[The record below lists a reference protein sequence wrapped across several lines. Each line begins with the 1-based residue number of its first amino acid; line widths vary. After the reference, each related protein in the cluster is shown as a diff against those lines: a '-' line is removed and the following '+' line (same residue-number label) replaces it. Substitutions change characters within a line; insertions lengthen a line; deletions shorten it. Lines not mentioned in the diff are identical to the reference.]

1 VNAAIRPIGN
11 VMSRLQ
17 GDIGH
22 MRRATGAFIW
32 RFAAMLIAV
41 FAIHV
46 SPAVAQK
53 SLNGVALV
61 IGQSEY
67 SHIAAL
73 PNPANDARAMVKL
86 LTDLGFDARSV
97 TDRDTAR
104 LKRDLERFAEDAE
117 GADVAL
123 IYYSG
128 HGIEADGENW
138 LIPVD
143 ADVSA
148 LAAAEASLIPL
159 SGIIDGLKATV
170 PVTIVLLDACRD
182 SPFPAG
188 TPLKRTPE
196 AKPVPLGE
204 GGLAA
209 VRGATP
215 LVRNAPAP
223 DTDNLGMVIGFAA
236 EPGRPALDGAA
247 GGNSPYAAAILRHL
261 AAMQGVEFGQVMRMV
276 TEEVYLATGTRQ
288 RPWTNESLRR
298 LLYFGL
304 SPEEPDGIEATITG
318 ERRQLL
324 LTMADLPDA
333 GRLQVEKV
341 AQRQGVKL
349 DSLYGVLRAL
359 GQQDMPAD
367 PAELERMLEAQAEK
381 LREMASQRAA
391 LRTDDPEIARLSQ
404 AADRAIAEGAIV
416 AARGFLDQAVA
427 RVEETADTVDALEAQ
442 LKEKR
447 IADAAIYAK
456 RADAS
461 VLVFAFRAAADD
473 YAKAHE
479 LVARWDEDLAW
490 NYKNLQ
496 AEALRS
502 LGSAHADRAVLEES
516 LAAYQDVLDMLP
528 NGQKGRDWAITRNNM
543 AVVLNTIGERE
554 EGDTALN
561 EALAIFRE
569 VMDIFAAEK
578 DDTNWAA
585 AQNNVGNIL
594 LVLGGRRG
602 DPAVIAQAAEAFR
615 AALARRARARVP
627 FDWAASQNNVGIA
640 MFQLSE
646 PKGDANG
653 LAEAEAA
660 YRAALEV
667 FTRETTPIDW
677 AMTQNNL
684 GNTLNALGIVRAD
697 AGMHAAAAQAFE
709 AALSVRNREQW
720 PVQWAASQLNLGV
733 AYSHMARYE
742 MGTDAVEKARAAF
755 ERALEVFDR
764 KKTPLD
770 WASAKNNLGS
780 ALQTLGQRGRDIE
793 LLKRSADSFRDAR
806 DIYRRDDFPLDW
818 AMTQNNLGNTL
829 QLMAAVSEDPKYY
842 RDAVAAYRQALREYR
857 RDRAALQWALT
868 TASMGNALQFLAN
881 SEDNTRSL
889 HEAVKA
895 RRAALEVLTPE
906 IAPAEWANA
915 QNGLGTSLLNLSNR
929 ERDPA
934 LLREAMAAF
943 EASTQVFTR
952 EAQPL
957 QWAFAQNN
965 IGDVH
970 WSLAALGGDAGDY
983 DSALARF
990 ERAKDGFSQIG
1001 YQPLIELV
1009 DKKIAVVR
1017 GEMQK
1022 R

>member
-1 VNAAIRPIGN
+1 MRALPPALISVIAALVAVLLLSAP
-11 VMSRLQ
+11 
-17 GDIGH
+17 
-22 MRRATGAFIW
+22 
-32 RFAAMLIAV
+32 AA
-41 FAIHV
+41 
-46 SPAVAQK
+46 AQSGK

-73 PNPANDARAMVKL
+73 PNPAKDAREMVKL

-143 ADVSA
+143 ADMSA
-148 LAAAEASLIPL
+148 LAAAETALIPL

-188 TPLKRTPE
+188 TPLKRTPD
-196 AKPVPLGE
+196 AKPATLGE

-215 LVRNAPAP
+215 LARKAPAA
-223 DTDNLGMVIGFAA
+223 DTENLGMVIGFAA

-276 TEEVYLATGTRQ
+276 TEEVYLATGTQQ

-304 SPEEPDGIEATITG
+304 SPDEPDGVEATITG

-359 GQQDMPAD
+359 GQQDMPSD
-367 PAELERMLEAQAEK
+367 PAELERMLEAQAGK
-381 LREMASQRAA
+381 LRDMASQRAA
-391 LRTDDPEIARLSQ
+391 LRTDDPEIVRLSL

-427 RVEETADTVDALEAQ
+427 RVEATAGTVDTLEAQ
-442 LKEKR
+442 LREKR
-447 IADAAIYAK
+447 IADAAIYAR

-461 VLVFAFRAAADD
+461 ALVFAFRAAADD
-473 YAKAHE
+473 YARAHE
-479 LVARWDEDLAW
+479 LVSRWDGDLAW
-490 NYKNLQ
+490 NYKNQQ

-502 LGSAHADRAVLEES
+502 LGDAHADRAVLEES
-516 LAAYQDVLDMLP
+516 LVAYQDVLDMLP
-528 NGQKGRDWAITRNNM
+528 NGEKGRDWAITRNNM
-543 AVVLNTIGERE
+543 ALVLNTIGEHE
-554 EGDTALN
+554 EGDAALN
-561 EALAIFRE
+561 DALAIFRE
-569 VMDIFAAEK
+569 GVDIFAALK
-578 DDTNWAA
+578 DDVNWAS

-602 DPAVIAQAAEAFR
+602 DPAIIAQAAEAFR
-615 AALARRARARVP
+615 AALARRDRARVP
-627 FDWAASQNNVGIA
+627 LDWAGSQNNIGIA

-646 PKGDANG
+646 PEGNAAG

-684 GNTLNALGIVRAD
+684 GNTLNALGLV
-697 AGMHAAAAQAFE
+697 HAEARCHAQAAEAFG

-720 PVQWAASQLNLGV
+720 PMQWAASQLNLGV
-733 AYSHMARYE
+733 AYSHMGRYE
-742 MGTDAVEKARAAF
+742 MGTDAVERARAAF
-755 ERALEVFDR
+755 ARALEVFDR
-764 KKTPLD
+764 AKTPLD

-780 ALQTLGQRGRDIE
+780 ALQTLGQRGRDID
-793 LLKRSADSFRDAR
+793 LLKRSADAFRDAR
-806 DIYRRDDFPLDW
+806 DVYRRDDFPLDW

-829 QLMAAVSEDPKYY
+829 QVMAAVSDDPKYY

-881 SEDNTRSL
+881 SEENTRSL
-889 HEAVKA
+889 HEAVEA
-895 RRAALEVLTPE
+895 RRAALDVLTPQN
-906 IAPAEWANA
+906 APAEWANA
-915 QNGLGTSLLNLSNR
+915 QNGLGNSLLNLSNR
-929 ERDPA
+929 ERDPSV
-934 LLREAMAAF
+934 LGEAMAAF

-952 EAQPL
+952 ESQPL
-957 QWAFAQNN
+957 QWAFAQNY
-965 IGDVH
+965 IGDAH
-970 WSLAALGGDAGDY
+970 WSLAALGGSKGDY
-983 DSALARF
+983 GSALARF
-990 ERAKDGFSQIG
+990 ESAKDGFGQVG

-1009 DKKIAVVR
+1009 DKKIALVR